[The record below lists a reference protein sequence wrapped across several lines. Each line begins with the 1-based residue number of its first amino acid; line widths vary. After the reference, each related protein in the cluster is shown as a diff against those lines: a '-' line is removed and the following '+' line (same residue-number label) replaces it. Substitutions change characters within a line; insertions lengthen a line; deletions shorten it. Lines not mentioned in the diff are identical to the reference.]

1 LRRWLKSTSNRT
13 FIVWPLALFALEA
26 LLQRQVPRI
35 FWFGLPLLA
44 WGYLQYR
51 LVGNYRSRIG
61 GGGPGI
67 SIPPDRIVDTGP
79 YRWVR
84 NPMYLGHLIFFAG
97 IAATLG
103 SWIALAVL
111 AFHVFWFDRRAREDE
126 AHLAQLFGEPY
137 RDYCRRVKR
146 WIPGVV

>member
-1 LRRWLKSTSNRT
+1 MGGRKGGLRRWLKSTSNRT
-13 FIVWPLALFALEA
+13 FIVWPAALFAVEA
-26 LLQRQVPRI
+26 LVRQGIPAI
-35 FWFGLPLLA
+35 HWWGLPLLA

-51 LVGNYRSRIG
+51 LVGSFRSRTG

-67 SIPPDRIVDTGP
+67 SVPPDRIVETGP

-103 SWIALAVL
+103 SWVAAG
-111 AFHVFWFDRRAREDE
+111 VFVVGSLEEGRGVAPSRSG
-126 AHLAQLFGEPY
+126 GEES
-137 RDYCRRVKR
+137 
-146 WIPGVV
+146 